1 MQELLLQLAT
11 VVERGKVN
19 KNAPF
24 PPDLKGQDGADEI
37 TAQLLEGG
45 VKPDEILTG
54 ALMVGMKSVG
64 DRFGS
69 GEAFIPD
76 LLIAAKAMYASMA
89 HLKPFFESGDVDFK
103 GTVILGT
110 VSGDLHDIGKNLV
123 KMILVGDGWKVID
136 LGTDIG
142 SDKFLQALKENP
154 GSVIGMSALLTTTMM
169 NMEPITKDIKANYPD
184 TKVFVGGA
192 PLSDDFAQKI
202 KADGY
207 FSQPQDFA
215 QYLSSQK

>member
-54 ALMVGMKSVG
+54 ALMIGMKSVG

-89 HLKPFFESGDVDFK
+89 HLQPFFESGEVEFK

-142 SDKFLQALKENP
+142 SDKFLQAIKENP

-215 QYLSSQK
+215 QYLSSQI